1 MIRVVH
7 FQRKPGPRA
16 FSIERI
22 FRDVRLNLPDD
33 IVCEPHISSFASRGF
48 VPRLQAIVAAR
59 KSQGTVNHVTGDVH
73 YLALGLNPKKTV
85 LSIMDCGN
93 LVRLRGWRRIVMRWI
108 WFSWPIARSGVV
120 TALSEATR
128 RDLIELV
135 GVAPEKIRVV
145 YASLA
150 SEFVAR
156 SMPFNSVCPR
166 ILMIGTAPNK
176 NLERMGQALQ
186 GLPCTIEIVGQPT
199 EQQLNAFT
207 SRGLDVKVWGSIND
221 ATVLSCYERCDLLMF
236 ASTLEGFGMPIV
248 EAQAVGRPVV
258 TSNCSAMPEAAGD
271 GACLVDPF
279 DPASIRSGV
288 ERVINDAAYRDE
300 LVRRGF
306 VNAQRF
312 SITKISS
319 DYAAIYREVAAAADG
334 R

>member
-1 MIRVVH
+1 MIRVIH

-22 FRDVRLNLPDD
+22 FRDVRLNLPSD
-33 IVCEPHISSFASRGF
+33 IFCKVQISSFASRGIL
-48 VPRLQAIVAAR
+48 PRMRAIIEAC

-73 YLALGLNPKKTV
+73 YLALGLRPEKTV

-93 LVRLRGWRRIVMRWI
+93 LVRLQGWRRIVMRWI
-108 WFSWPIARSGVV
+108 WFSWPIARCRVV

-128 RDLIELV
+128 RDLIELA
-135 GVAPEKIRVV
+135 GVPPKKIRVV

-150 SEFVAR
+150 REFVAQPI
-156 SMPFNSVCPR
+156 SFNSVCPR

-176 NLERMGQALQ
+176 NIERMAEALSGMLCQ
-186 GLPCTIEIVGQPT
+186 IEVVGLVNR
-199 EQQLNAFT
+199 QQRDAFYAHGLN
-207 SRGLDVKVWGSIND
+207 VKILGDIDD
-221 ATVLSCYERCDLLMF
+221 AAMLACYERCDVLLF
-236 ASTLEGFGMPIV
+236 ASTFEGFGMPIV
-248 EAQAVGRPVV
+248 EAQAVGRCVI

-279 DPASIRSGV
+279 NSASIRAGV

-306 VNAQRF
+306 ANAQRF
-312 SITKISS
+312 SITKIAS
-319 DYAAIYREVAAAADG
+319 DYAAIYREVAAAAVG
-334 R
+334 